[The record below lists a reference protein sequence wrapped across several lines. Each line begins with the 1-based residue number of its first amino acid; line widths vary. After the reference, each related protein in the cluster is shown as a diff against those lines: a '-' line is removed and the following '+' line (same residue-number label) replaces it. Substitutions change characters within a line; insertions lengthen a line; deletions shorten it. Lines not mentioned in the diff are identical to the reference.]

1 MKTLLSYVVI
11 AALIISYSSTINS
24 QKKLNEQNKVSKDLS
39 EIKLDSKLTATAYR
53 K

>member
-11 AALIISYSSTINS
+11 AVMIISYSSTIHS
-24 QKKLNEQNKVSKDLS
+24 QKKLNEQNKISKDLS
-39 EIKLDSKLTATAYR
+39 ANHSDSKNIASAYR